1 MVYNL
6 IKSIAIAYFDLHH
19 VLCIEKWTK
28 LPILCYFEVFF
39 ICSKKM
45 CKQIHCVVSYLKR
58 SKLCIGMIQIFK
70 IPEGDDFRLL
80 QAINFL
86 QIEKCA
92 RIPYN
97 EKIPEK

>member
-1 MVYNL
+1 
-6 IKSIAIAYFDLHH
+6 
-19 VLCIEKWTK
+19 
-28 LPILCYFEVFF
+28 
-39 ICSKKM
+39 
-45 CKQIHCVVSYLKR
+45 
-58 SKLCIGMIQIFK
+58 MIQIFK